1 MPNQFKYPF
10 LRILLPFM
18 AGIYLGYQPWIYLH
32 NILNYSVIVSSIIIC
47 WVSFLFLKSYSY
59 RWVFGL
65 SMSLF
70 MLFSGVTSVVFK
82 TQKDKSSAV
91 FADSAFRGM
100 IEVRILEP
108 PKQKELT
115 TGFTAEM
122 TGLQGLVQSKKDKVL
137 VYLQNY
143 PEMPV
148 LKYGNIIVF
157 SKKPEPIASALNPE
171 QFDFQKYQSL
181 KGISH
186 QVFLKNG
193 EWEQLS
199 GDESSFIFRTA
210 YWCRDYLLNELKKN
224 GLQGD
229 EYAVASAIL
238 LGYDEELPRYL
249 RKGYVASGTMHVLC
263 VSGLHVGIIYLI
275 FNFILGF
282 ILVKKSNENI
292 KIVLLLAIVWFYA
305 MITGLTPSVLR
316 STIMISFILIGS
328 LISRKGNIINSL
340 AASAFLLLLIDPSTL
355 LNIGFQLSYLAVLG
369 IALFQKPIYNL
380 FYFRNKALNWIW
392 EATSV
397 TLAAQLMTTPIIL
410 FYFHQFPVYFIFSN
424 LLLIPLSFVII
435 VLGMSVLIFSFLPYI
450 PLWLGY
456 LTSAFIYIMNFIVK
470 WIENLPMSTISGLYL
485 NQQELVLLFSVVF
498 LLWILLQY
506 LNYHTV
512 VPMISLLFIFLLSVT
527 LRNLENFQTK
537 QIVIFGVNKH
547 TAIDFINGRKHIL
560 LSDSTLKNDEFVIDY
575 NMRAYWAKMGLH
587 DEMVNLGIDDSHSET
602 VFLKKKEDLV
612 SFGGKIF
619 SIWTGKQKFYKYQH
633 ARQPLD
639 FVVVVGNQKESMDM
653 LLKNYLVKTIVI
665 DLSVPY
671 WQADK
676 WKSAAEKSGIQVC
689 DIREE
694 GAYIVDI

>member
-18 AGIYLGYQPWIYLH
+18 VGVYFGYYPFFFTNYAFNYFVIITS
-32 NILNYSVIVSSIIIC
+32 ILIC
-47 WVSFLFLKSYSY
+47 WGSFLFVKSYSF

-65 SMSLF
+65 LMSLF
-70 MLFSGVTSVVFK
+70 MLFSGMTWVNIQGENYKTSSVFL
-82 TQKDKSSAV
+82 
-91 FADSAFRGM
+91 DSTFNGI

-115 TGFTAEM
+115 TGFVAEI
-122 TGLQGLVQSKKDKVL
+122 TGLQGVNQWKKDKVL

-148 LKYGNIIVF
+148 LKYGSILVI
-157 SKKPEPIASALNPE
+157 KKIPELIGPSLNPE
-171 QFDFQKYQSL
+171 QFDYQKYQSL
-181 KGISH
+181 KGIFY

-193 EWEQLS
+193 EWDQLS
-199 GDESSFIFRTA
+199 GNQSNFIFRTA
-210 YWCRDYLLNELKKN
+210 FWCRDYLLDVLKKN
-224 GLQGD
+224 GLQD
-229 EYAVASAIL
+229 EEYAVASAIL
-238 LGYDEELPRYL
+238 LGYDDELPRHL

-263 VSGLHVGIIYLI
+263 VSGLHVGIVYLI
-275 FNFILGF
+275 FNFLFGLILAR
-282 ILVKKSNENI
+282 KSNEHI
-292 KIVLLLAIVWFYA
+292 KTLMLLAIVWFYA

-316 STIMISFILIGS
+316 STIMISFILIGT
-328 LISRKGNIINSL
+328 LINRRGNIFNSL

-355 LNIGFQLSYLAVLG
+355 MNIGFQLSYLAVLG
-369 IALFQKPIYNL
+369 IALFQKPFYNL
-380 FYFRNKALNWIW
+380 FFFKNKALNWIW

-410 FYFHQFPVYFIFSN
+410 YYFHQFPVYFILSN

-435 VLGMSVLIFSFLPYI
+435 VLGMSVLIFSFLPYV

-470 WIENLPMSTISGLYL
+470 WIENLPISTINGLYL
-485 NQQELVLLFSVVF
+485 TQYELVMLLIIVS
-498 LLWILLQY
+498 LLWIFMQY
-506 LNYHTV
+506 FNSHIL
-512 VPMISLLFIFLLSVT
+512 VPILTILIFFSLSVT
-527 LRNLENFQTK
+527 FRNFENLQTK
-537 QIVIFGVNKH
+537 QIVVFGINKH
-547 TAIDFINGRKHIL
+547 TAIDFIIGKQHIL
-560 LSDSTLKNDEFVIDY
+560 LSDSSLVHDEFAIDY
-575 NMRAYWAKMGLH
+575 NMRGYWAKMGLK
-587 DEMVNLGIDDSHSET
+587 DEMLNLRFDESHSNAVLLRT
-602 VFLKKKEDLV
+602 KEDLV

-619 SIWTGKQKFYKYQH
+619 SIWTGEQKTKKYRH
-633 ARQPLD
+633 NRQPLD
-639 FVVVVGNQKESMDM
+639 FVVVVGNRKESLES
-653 LLKNYLVKTIVI
+653 LLKNYLVETIVI

-676 WKSAAEKSGIQVC
+676 WKSAAQKSGIQVR